1 MEKKIKTVNNTF
13 KKSFSKS
20 KENSS
25 SCPHNNNNNSNK
37 TTKKNIQSQII
48 VNSLNNILSC
58 YKKKRNFKLSPNTNT
73 NTNENTLN
81 KRVNYSYKYY
91 NNYTHIENNN
101 NSKNSNLIPNKKMR
115 SCNSNVNLFH
125 GNLKNLKNEEKKKM
139 NCRSLNHTIKLKE
152 VNSSNYIQNICNNNT
167 IKNNNISS
175 TPRITPFPCP
185 KNILSPI
192 PKIILLNNKNK
203 LKHSESSNR
212 IINKKQKIY

>member
-1 MEKKIKTVNNTF
+1 
-13 KKSFSKS
+13 
-20 KENSS
+20 
-25 SCPHNNNNNSNK
+25 
-37 TTKKNIQSQII
+37 
-48 VNSLNNILSC
+48 
-58 YKKKRNFKLSPNTNT
+58 
-73 NTNENTLN
+73 
-81 KRVNYSYKYY
+81 
-91 NNYTHIENNN
+91 
-101 NSKNSNLIPNKKMR
+101 MR

-139 NCRSLNHTIKLKE
+139 NCRSLNHTIKLKK

-212 IINKKQKIY
+212 IINKKQKINSNQNTLTIN